1 MVNIEP
7 VKALDAELSQLVK
20 PIEILRVI
28 TPLNYGEQRQAFF
41 DSNYRDNPQFEYV
54 DNSLNT
60 FRFKRQLY
68 SLPLETIRDKTLHY
82 LYEEVIA
89 SYADKVDQF
98 TSVGSPEFLYNC
110 LRYYGEPSDKDMGNA
125 EFLLHLAPE
134 PVVPA
139 EIDADGIVAALHKM
153 AKRQGYQ
160 CRIELHDNMIAN
172 AQVDGTRIKVNKAA
186 RCNEVEVQALAHH
199 ELGVHLVTSLNGAQ
213 QPIKLLSMGLPLNT
227 CSQEGLAIL
236 CEYLSGNLSIKRLR
250 TLALRVVA
258 IRSMLQE
265 RSFRH
270 TFLMLLEEYG
280 VEAQQ
285 AFTLTARVYRGGG
298 FTKDYLYLRGLREVL
313 QAYQSA
319 ENFNHLLAGKMALP
333 YLSEVSH
340 LIEKGVLLEPAYISP
355 ALQRPVAPDPVLE
368 FVMNSLS

>member
-1 MVNIEP
+1 MVNIES
-7 VKALDAELSQLVK
+7 VQALDAELSQLVK

-28 TPLNYGEQRQAFF
+28 TPLNYSEQRQAFF

-110 LRYYGEPSDKDMGNA
+110 LRYYGEPSEKDMGNA

-186 RCNEVEVQALAHH
+186 RCNETEVQALAHH